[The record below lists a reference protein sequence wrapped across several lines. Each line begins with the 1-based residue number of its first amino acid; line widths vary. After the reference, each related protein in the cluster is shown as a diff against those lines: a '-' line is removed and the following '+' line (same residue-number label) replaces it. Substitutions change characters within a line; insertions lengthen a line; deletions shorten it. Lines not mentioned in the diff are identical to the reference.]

1 MSTTRASRC
10 RENTEVCPFASTLC
24 FGLLE
29 RWHGRCLIICML
41 AFIAVIS
48 GIFGVGFTVGY
59 AIRDI
64 ISRRRRR
71 QFWRQRNFDDAA
83 DHPSFVP
90 DSADLGFTAQTG
102 FVPINSPLPTSG
114 LTAVTPPDDKL
125 KSD

>member
-1 MSTTRASRC
+1 
-10 RENTEVCPFASTLC
+10 
-24 FGLLE
+24 
-29 RWHGRCLIICML
+29 ML

-71 QFWRQRNFDDAA
+71 QFWRQRNLDDAA
-83 DHPSFVP
+83 DYPSFVP
-90 DSADLGFTAQTG
+90 DSADFGFTAQTG
-102 FVPINSPLPTSG
+102 FIPINSPLPTSG
-114 LTAVTPPDDKL
+114 LPAVTPPDDKL